1 MKPSIM
7 DELLA
12 GLDSERQAI
21 LSGSYET
28 LASVIEARERLMAGA
43 PKLSAD
49 EAWLLMDLVGRN
61 QRLLSSAIRGVQAAI
76 GRIAD
81 IERAHTQ
88 LGTYRK
94 DGTQGDDS
102 GRSGRLEH
110 RA

>member
-49 EAWLLMDLVGRN
+49 
-61 QRLLSSAIRGVQAAI
+61 
-76 GRIAD
+76 
-81 IERAHTQ
+81 
-88 LGTYRK
+88 
-94 DGTQGDDS
+94 
-102 GRSGRLEH
+102 
-110 RA
+110 

>member
-1 MKPSIM
+1 MAPSIM

-12 GLDSERQAI
+12 GLDSERRAI

-28 LASVIEARERLMAGA
+28 LASVAEARKRLIAGKA
-43 PKLSAD
+43 RFSAG
-49 EAWLLMDLVGRN
+49 EAQLLLDRIGRN
-61 QRLLSSAIRGVQAAI
+61 QRLLSSAIRGVQTAI

-81 IERAHTQ
+81 IDRAHTR

-94 DGTQGDDS
+94 DGTQGDEAS
-102 GRSGRLEH
+102 KSGRLEH